1 MSLIQFKLYLEKEN
15 LAETTIDAH
24 MRNLANYGKVG
35 QSQKM
40 IINQL
45 NLNETWPRRLSRAN
59 TLSKYLQFKN
69 QPNDE
74 IVAYI
79 HNANREI
86 QKQAEIR
93 QKDMAV
99 DPFLPTLKEM
109 RDHMNSLYDKGDYR
123 GFCIMYLFI
132 TYTVRN
138 KDLIAKVVKSK
149 KQTNNTDNFFIVGR
163 KQVTYLRNAY
173 KTADKYGTK
182 THVITNPKFVSAIK
196 TLDHLLR
203 ETDNIDRVVKKITEG
218 IGGVTESVIAKIVLR
233 ESNNMNSLSRISKN
247 RGSDIRTLVENY
259 NITKN

>member
-79 HNANREI
+79 HNVNREI

-182 THVITNPKFVSAIK
+182 THVITNPKFVSAIS
-196 TLDHLLR
+196 HLSDLLKP
-203 ETDNIDRVVKKITEG
+203 TDNIDRVIKKITADIGHINEG
-218 IGGVTESVIAKIVLR
+218 TIVKIVLR
-233 ESNNMNSLSRISKN
+233 ENNSMNSLSRISKN